1 MQGTWADHVIIQAV
15 TDAMNFIIYVIESVE
30 TFSDVTLVQ
39 TSDMIQ
45 NPRSVYLGHMG
56 EMHYISTVSILSQT
70 NSKQANSD
78 RNLPKVSDPSD
89 NISNYQKKKKTE
101 MRLHLKSLLIIF
113 NVQTK
118 KIYQAIVTM
127 KKIHVEALI

>member
-56 EMHYISTVSILSQT
+56 EMHYISPVSILSQT
-70 NSKQANSD
+70 NSNQANSD

>member
-15 TDAMNFIIYVIESVE
+15 TDE

-45 NPRSVYLGHMG
+45 NPRSVYLRHMG

-70 NSKQANSD
+70 NSNQANSD

-89 NISNYQKKKKTE
+89 NISNYQKKKKQ
-101 MRLHLKSLLIIF
+101 K
-113 NVQTK
+113 
-118 KIYQAIVTM
+118 
-127 KKIHVEALI
+127 

>member
-1 MQGTWADHVIIQAV
+1 
-15 TDAMNFIIYVIESVE
+15 
-30 TFSDVTLVQ
+30 
-39 TSDMIQ
+39 
-45 NPRSVYLGHMG
+45 
-56 EMHYISTVSILSQT
+56 
-70 NSKQANSD
+70 
-78 RNLPKVSDPSD
+78 
-89 NISNYQKKKKTE
+89 